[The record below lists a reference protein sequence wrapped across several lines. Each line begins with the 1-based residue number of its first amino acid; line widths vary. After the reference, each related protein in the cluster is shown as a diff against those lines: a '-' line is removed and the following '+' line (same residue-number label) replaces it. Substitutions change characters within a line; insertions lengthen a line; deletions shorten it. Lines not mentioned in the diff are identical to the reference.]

1 MGVNLDSLII
11 KKEIN
16 IEELN
21 GKKFAVDSFNMLY
34 QFLTTIR
41 QPDGSLL
48 TDSKGRITSHLSGL
62 FFRISALMK
71 NNIKLIFVFDG
82 ISPELKKEEKERR
95 QEIKKEAFLKYKKA
109 VEEQDIELMKKYA
122 SRATYL
128 TKEMIEE
135 SKKLISFFGFP
146 IIEAPSEGEAQA
158 AYLVKNNDAYAVLSQ
173 DTDSLLFGS
182 SRVIKNLSVSKK
194 RKMLNKKT
202 YVPVN
207 PELIELSNIL
217 NHYSIDID
225 QLIVIAMLCGTDFNI
240 GGIKGIG
247 PKKALE
253 LIKKHNKNFDLI
265 FNEVKWNDFFEND
278 WKIVFKTIKEMPVK
292 KDYLLEYKEIDK
304 KNIYNMLVQDYEF
317 NKERVENILN
327 EISKK
332 KEQKGLGDFF

>member
-1 MGVNLDSLII
+1 MGVNLEPLII
-11 KKEIN
+11 KKEISL
-16 IEELN
+16 EELN
-21 GKKFAVDSFNMLY
+21 GKVFAVDSFNMLY

-62 FFRISALMK
+62 FFRVSTLIK
-71 NNIKLIFVFDG
+71 NNIKLVFIFDG
-82 ISPELKKEEKERR
+82 ISPDLKKEERERR
-95 QEIKKEAFLKYKKA
+95 QELKEEAFIKYKKA

-128 TKEMIEE
+128 SKEMIEE
-135 SKKLISFFGFP
+135 AKKLISYFGFP

-194 RKMLNKKT
+194 RKMLNKKAF
-202 YVPVN
+202 VSVN

-247 PKKALE
+247 PKKALD
-253 LIKKHNKNFDLI
+253 LIKKYNKDFDLL
-265 FNEVKWNDFFEND
+265 FNDVKWNDFFDYD
-278 WKIVFKTIKEMPVK
+278 WKYVFKTIKEMPVK
-292 KDYLLEYKEIDK
+292 KDYKLEFKEIDK
-304 KNIYNMLVQDYEF
+304 NKIYDMLVDYDF
-317 NKERVENILN
+317 NKERIENILN
-327 EISKK
+327 DLSKK